1 MSGYK
6 ETVLRFRIMRQMND
20 AKRNPEGAWSLV
32 YSTSTKAN
40 AKEVMLDF
48 VTTWD
53 KLGDRFKI
61 IDNKVDSVITR
72 EVY

>member
-1 MSGYK
+1 MTYQ
-6 ETVLRFRIMRQMND
+6 ETVLRFRVMRQMND
-20 AKRNPEGAWSLV
+20 PERNPEGAWSLV
-32 YSTSTKAN
+32 YSTSTEEN

-61 IDNKVDSVITR
+61 VDNKVASVITR